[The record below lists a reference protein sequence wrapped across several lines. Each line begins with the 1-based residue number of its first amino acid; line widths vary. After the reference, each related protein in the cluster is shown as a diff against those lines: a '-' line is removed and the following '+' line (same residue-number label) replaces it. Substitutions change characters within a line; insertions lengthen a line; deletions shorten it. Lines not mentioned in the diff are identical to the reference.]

1 MVMVNTLKRPKWD
14 EYWMNVAQVIST
26 RSTCIRRQIGCVIT
40 LDNLI
45 ISSGYNGSCRKLE
58 NCCDVQTCLRDQQGI
73 PSGTQLELCN
83 ATHAE
88 QNALLNLPFNLK
100 QYTLKS
106 QCAVYHTPRPTMYVT
121 TYPCPICAKL
131 LIQAGIM
138 RVVCYSPYS
147 NQDAMELL
155 AQSNIEVCWTNS

>member
-1 MVMVNTLKRPKWD
+1 MEPIMFTRPTWD
-14 EYWMNVAQVIST
+14 EYWMQVAQVIST

-58 NCCDVQTCLRDQQGI
+58 NCSDTQICLRDVQQI
-73 PSGTQLELCN
+73 PSGTQLQIDHG
-83 ATHAE
+83 AHAE

-106 QCAVYHTPRPTMYVT
+106 QCAVYQTPKPTMYVT

-131 LIQAGIM
+131 LIQAGIR
-138 RVVCYSPYS
+138 RVVCYSAYS
-147 NQDAMELL
+147 NQDAIELL
-155 AQSNIEVCWTNS
+155 AQAGVEVCWTNS